1 MEYEL
6 YSHIFEENIR
16 RMSEEDIVKVIDY
29 YNERI
34 ENLIL
39 ERKDFIEELENR
51 KIRNLNKRLTLK

>member
-6 YSHIFEENIR
+6 YSQIFEENLR
-16 RMSEEDIVKVIDY
+16 RMSEDDIVKVIDY
-29 YNERI
+29 YNNKI

-51 KIRNLNKRLTLK
+51 KIRDLNKRLTLK